1 MIHAEA
7 AIPFTMDD
15 RGVVGFLALLHRGRD
30 RSGESGYWQVL
41 PPQRKEQVRMLAGIL
56 RVADGLDGMHR
67 GRVRSLSCTV
77 MPSSVTCTVVSGPDA
92 SREIAMAKEKAGLFE
107 QAAGR
112 ELRIVQAAALPGPAR
127 DTGPAGVDCA

>member
-67 GRVRSLSCTV
+67 GRVRSLSCTGDAF
-77 MPSSVTCTVVSGPDA
+77 VSDLHG
-92 SREIAMAKEKAGLFE
+92 RFR
-107 QAAGR
+107 AGR
-112 ELRIVQAAALPGPAR
+112 LPR
-127 DTGPAGVDCA
+127 DRHGKGEGRPF